1 MNSKSFDF
9 NKEDFKKWLTN
20 ALLFLAPLILIY
32 LSFVLDNLKAS
43 GFSLSIFIPNTLVY
57 GAVSLYVLNAAT
69 DLVRKFLKD
78 NTK

>member
-1 MNSKSFDF
+1 MTSGKNDF
-9 NKEDFKKWLTN
+9 NKEDFKSWLTN
-20 ALLFLAPLILIY
+20 VLLFLAPLALIY

-43 GFSLSIFIPNTLVY
+43 GFSLSIFVPNTLVY
-57 GAVSLYVLNAAT
+57 GALSLYFLNAAT